1 MKKGE
6 VVEIVREF
14 YQKVLSKKPPVDK
27 MREEAKLMGLKLRPV
42 HGDLFKLAAFR
53 NDKLVEI
60 VWFIGKLD
68 EFLHRQRRR
77 RITEKEIDQVLE
89 AVNEVY
95 GDELVKGLSPS
106 DLKDLGVELEIVK
119 QMPLKEK
126 LN

>member
-1 MKKGE
+1 MKKGD
-6 VVEIVREF
+6 VVEIVKEF
-14 YQKVLSKKPPVDK
+14 YQKVLSKKPPVEK

-42 HGDLFKLAAFR
+42 HGDLFKLAAFK

-68 EFLHRQRRR
+68 EFLHQQRGRK
-77 RITEKEIDQVLE
+77 ISEKEIDQVLE

-95 GDELVKGLSPS
+95 GKELVKGFTPS
-106 DLKDLGVELEIVK
+106 ELKALGVELEIVK
-119 QMPLKEK
+119 QIPLKEK

>member
-6 VVEIVREF
+6 VVEIVKEF
-14 YQKVLSKKPPVDK
+14 YQKVLSKKPPVEK

-42 HGDLFKLAAFR
+42 HGDLFRLAAFR

-106 DLKDLGVELEIVK
+106 DLKNLGVELEIVK
-119 QMPLKEK
+119 QVPLKEK
-126 LN
+126 FN